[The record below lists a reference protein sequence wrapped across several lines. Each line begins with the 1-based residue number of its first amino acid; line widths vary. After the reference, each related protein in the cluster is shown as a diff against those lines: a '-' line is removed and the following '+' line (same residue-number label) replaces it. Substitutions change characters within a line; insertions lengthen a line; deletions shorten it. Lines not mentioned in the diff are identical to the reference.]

1 MVEVSCFHEIF
12 SKYSFFR
19 FPLQVTEFHC
29 HSTLYHY
36 TVLPEFSKQEDKAK
50 KFFSEFGFFNFLAF
64 FIGPWTIRNR
74 LLKVHKS
81 IWYRG
86 NHELKLAQNA
96 KNAQFNNFSLV
107 TGVAFWPLQSAVEQ
121 SGTQIGYFLI
131 SWTIIQIMRQ
141 VSDWNSVELE
151 TIFIKC
157 DIFGLIFDQNEI
169 EIAFVML
176 KVIVTHFYDHFE

>member
-1 MVEVSCFHEIF
+1 MHESISRIF
-12 SKYSFFR
+12 PSKQ
-19 FPLQVTEFHC
+19 LQKNCIFTFTKFYVK
-29 HSTLYHY
+29 STSNEG

-50 KFFSEFGFFNFLAF
+50 KFISEFGFFNFWAF
-64 FIGPWTIRNR
+64 FIGPWTIRHR

-86 NHELKLAQNA
+86 NHELKLAKNA

-121 SGTQIGYFLI
+121 SGTQIGYFSI

-141 VSDWNSVELE
+141 VSDWNSVELG

-157 DIFGLIFDQNEI
+157 DIFG
-169 EIAFVML
+169 
-176 KVIVTHFYDHFE
+176 